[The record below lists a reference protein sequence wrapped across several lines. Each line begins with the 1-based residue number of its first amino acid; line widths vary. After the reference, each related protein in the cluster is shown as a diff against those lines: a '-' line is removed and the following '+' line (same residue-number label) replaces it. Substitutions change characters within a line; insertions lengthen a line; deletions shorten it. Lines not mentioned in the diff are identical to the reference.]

1 MDVELITKPTEV
13 VRCSLVCD
21 AAWRH
26 AVPHE
31 LLAAEF
37 NELD

>member
-1 MDVELITKPTEV
+1 MDVELITAPAEV
-13 VRCSLVCD
+13 VRCSLVRE
-21 AAWRH
+21 AAWHH

-31 LLAAEF
+31 LFAAEV